1 MKRIAAIGL
10 LAFALIVSVA
20 AEPSS
25 AQTYPSRP
33 IHIIVGFGPGS
44 TADVLARILGQHM
57 SKTLGQ
63 QIVVENRPG
72 AASMIAAE
80 MVARAANDGYTLF
93 MATVAN
99 TINPTLSSHPTFNLG
114 KDMAPVALCGV
125 VPNVLVAHRSIGAN
139 SVQEL
144 LALAKS
150 NPASLIFASSGS
162 GTAGHLSA
170 ELFNERANV
179 RIVNVFYS
187 GGSAQALTDLLTG
200 RVNLMFTVA
209 STMLPQI
216 KAGKLTALAVA
227 QSKRASVLPD
237 VPTMSEAGMAGFD
250 ASIWIGLL
258 APPGTPEAIRF
269 PIANAVNEALK
280 SEDVLSPMR
289 AQGFDPLG
297 GSPAAFGK
305 FIEADITK
313 WDAVTTAAGL
323 KK

>member
-1 MKRIAAIGL
+1 
-10 LAFALIVSVA
+10 
-20 AEPSS
+20 
-25 AQTYPSRP
+25 
-33 IHIIVGFGPGS
+33 
-44 TADVLARILGQHM
+44 M

-80 MVARAANDGYTLF
+80 MVARAPNDGYTLF

-99 TINPTLSSHPTFNLG
+99 TINPTLSATSTFNLS
-114 KDMAPVALCGV
+114 KDLAPVALAGV
-125 VPNVLVAHRSIGAN
+125 VPNVLVAHPSVPAKN
-139 SVQEL
+139 VQEL

-150 NPASLIFASSGS
+150 KPDSLFFGSSGS

-170 ELFNERANV
+170 ELFNERAGV
-179 RIVNVFYS
+179 KIVNVFYS

-216 KAGKLTALAVA
+216 KEGKLKALAVA
-227 QSKRASVLPD
+227 QGKRASVLPD
-237 VPTMSEAGMAGFD
+237 VPTMSEAGMPGFD
-250 ASIWIGLL
+250 ASIWVGLL
-258 APPGTPEAIRF
+258 APAGTPAAIRQRL
-269 PIANAVNEALK
+269 ADAVNEALK
-280 SEDVLSPMR
+280 AEEVLAPMR

-297 GSPAAFGK
+297 GSPDDFAK
-305 FIEADITK
+305 FIAADIAK